1 MSTVIPG
8 FPHSSVERLC
18 DYELPEQP
26 GATPALDPPDSDGP
40 ENLALAWWL
49 WMDELGRSML
59 KHYDAWREQLDRAT
73 STTGRDHRG

>member
-26 GATPALDPPDSDGP
+26 GATPALDPPEPDGP

-49 WMDELGRSML
+49 WMDEMGKSML

-73 STTGRDHRG
+73 STTGRDRKS